1 MEVFLTLFSDG
12 VNLEG
17 MNHTRQNI
25 ELLKLLTAISLEI
38 QQLQQTTESRLSR
51 LESILAKMNGNNKS
65 AGDLGLN
72 DSEHSKVLTL
82 AQKKQGSLNSKQYLI
97 FLASQGTAHFHTF
110 KKCENSSA
118 NNERAFQTLS

>member
-1 MEVFLTLFSDG
+1 MLIKNCSVLLETTDYNGGFYLTLFSDG

-72 DSEHSKVLTL
+72 DSEHSKVSHFSRLL
-82 AQKKQGSLNSKQYLI
+82 LSYEFFLI
-97 FLASQGTAHFHTF
+97 
-110 KKCENSSA
+110 KCLV
-118 NNERAFQTLS
+118 F

>member
-1 MEVFLTLFSDG
+1 MLIKETTAYNGCFLTLFSDG

-65 AGDLGLN
+65 ADDLGLN
-72 DSEHSKVLTL
+72 NSENSKVLTP
-82 AQKKQGSLNSKQYLI
+82 AQKKTRITK
-97 FLASQGTAHFHTF
+97 
-110 KKCENSSA
+110 
-118 NNERAFQTLS
+118 

>member
-1 MEVFLTLFSDG
+1 M
-12 VNLEG
+12 EG

-72 DSEHSKVLTL
+72 DSEHSKVSHFSRLL
-82 AQKKQGSLNSKQYLI
+82 LSYEFFLI
-97 FLASQGTAHFHTF
+97 
-110 KKCENSSA
+110 KCLV
-118 NNERAFQTLS
+118 F

>member
-1 MEVFLTLFSDG
+1 MILFSDG

-72 DSEHSKVLTL
+72 DSEHSKV
-82 AQKKQGSLNSKQYLI
+82 NN
-97 FLASQGTAHFHTF
+97 FLDRLFSWTSYVFFIMCLLFH
-110 KKCENSSA
+110 K
-118 NNERAFQTLS
+118 